1 MKALLFDPC
10 AGASGDMIMAA
21 LLDLGA
27 DLIAVCEA
35 VESVGCK
42 LEVSRAER
50 SHIMAARA
58 AVTAD
63 RRYHSL
69 AEAVGILKGS
79 SLRGEALEKAL
90 SAIDLLAAAESRVH
104 GVPKDEIRFHEIGA
118 LDALADIAGGC
129 AALQSLKV
137 QRVICRSIS
146 VGGGYVKSAH
156 GLLPV
161 PGPAALEIL
170 RSREMPWKGGP
181 VQSELLTPTG
191 AALLAVLVDEF
202 VQEFPL
208 IRAEKVGYGAGKRD
222 LDLPNVLRGLIAE
235 ILPERQKTAGGNGHK
250 QEEYEHEQGQMCE
263 QWCEHEGGHEGKH
276 ANGHAGG
283 LNRAPHGDRVVQLE
297 TNVDDVT
304 GEVLGRLIE
313 LLMDAGALDV
323 SVLPALMKKGRSGNV
338 IRAIARHEEMDRLA
352 GIIIR
357 ETGSLG
363 VRVFPSLHRF
373 VAEREENALD
383 VEFSGRSYRV
393 RIKVSRMDGILIN
406 AKPEYEDCKKIADE
420 TGLPLRLV
428 LKRAEEAAWK
438 AAGS

>member
-1 MKALLFDPC
+1 MKALLFDPS
-10 AGASGDMIMAA
+10 AGASGDMIMSC

-27 DLIAVCEA
+27 DLNAVREA

-42 LEVSRAER
+42 LDFTQVER

-58 AVTAD
+58 SVTAD

-69 AEAVGILKGS
+69 AEAVSILESS
-79 SLRGEALEKAL
+79 SLQGETLKKAL
-90 SAIDLLAAAESRVH
+90 LAIDLLATAESRVH
-104 GVPKDEIRFHEIGA
+104 GVPKEDIRFHEIGA

-129 AALQSLKV
+129 AALQSLNMP
-137 QRVICRSIS
+137 RVLCRSIS

-156 GLLPV
+156 GLLSV

-170 RSREMPWKGGP
+170 RRREMFWKGGP
-181 VQSELLTPTG
+181 VQAELLTPTG

-202 VQEFPL
+202 LPEFPL
-208 IRAEKVGYGAGKRD
+208 IRVEKVGYGAGGRE
-222 LDLPNVLRGLIAE
+222 LELPNVLRGVIAE
-235 ILPERQKTAGGNGHK
+235 VLPEQQKMPGIH
-250 QEEYEHEQGQMCE
+250 ESEHG
-263 QWCEHEGGHEGKH
+263 
-276 ANGHAGG
+276 
-283 LNRAPHGDRVVQLE
+283 PHGDRVVQLE

-338 IRAIARHEEMDRLA
+338 IRAIARHEEMDKLA
-352 GIIIR
+352 RIMIR

-373 VAEREENALD
+373 VAEREEAKAS
-383 VEFSGRSYRV
+383 VEFSGRSYQV
-393 RIKVSRMDGILIN
+393 RIKVSRMDKELVN
-406 AKPEYEDCKKIADE
+406 AKPEYEDCKRIADE

-428 LKRAEEAAWK
+428 IKRAEEAAWR
-438 AAGS
+438 AADS